1 MLLAAATLP
10 LLRPCDCP
18 KNCCMAHASAE
29 TAYRIVNVRA
39 CADYDDDDELLRK
52 RLEDL
57 TKREEAEQA
66 QQMAQL
72 QRRMGNINTGDAQE
86 RALYAAGV
94 GNLPV
99 ICLDALVPRQ
109 RMELD
114 TDDPTFCRLLRDT
127 GLGGLLVLT
136 SLNPAQ
142 RKVRRSGVIVRVA
155 LVDADQ
161 EREGVPTAVRAS
173 LVGRR
178 RVRIIGPAE
187 GLSLRVGRMRRG
199 YDDYTSDPALGWGV
213 ERFVNRPQ
221 AAGSELAEAVEQG
234 LDQGS
239 AASGSSDASMQH
251 TVWSSTR
258 VTVLSDA
265 DEAELYEA
273 GSACAYFAQPPE
285 QPPELQASAAQL
297 AASLA
302 RWLELARNKATY
314 DDIRVTCGARAQHGA
329 PGLCL
334 DPDVLFERLLEDL
347 GPQPSP
353 TSPTALALWA
363 AALINPLP
371 SLGVAPECR
380 GAVLE
385 AACAADRVSIVQ
397 RAVDRSIRNLEG
409 EVPLI

>member
-1 MLLAAATLP
+1 MGHRA
-10 LLRPCDCP
+10 R
-18 KNCCMAHASAE
+18 E
-29 TAYRIVNVRA
+29 QERIRIVNVRA
-39 CADYDDDDELLRK
+39 CADDDDELLRK

-66 QQMAQL
+66 EQMAQL

-155 LVDADQ
+155 LVDAEQ

-178 RVRIIGPAE
+178 RVRILGPAE

-221 AAGSELAEAVEQG
+221 AVGSELAEAVEQG
-234 LDQGS
+234 S
-239 AASGSSDASMQH
+239 AASGSSDTSMQH

-258 VTVLSDA
+258 VSVLADS
-265 DEAELYEA
+265 DEAALYEA

-285 QPPELQASAAQL
+285 KLPEELQASAAHL

-302 RWLELARNKATY
+302 RWLELARNKDTY
-314 DDIRVTCGARAQHGA
+314 DDIRVTCGARVQHGA

-363 AALINPLP
+363 AALVNPLP